1 MITQTNTTTLSS
13 DQQSALL
20 YLIEEEKLAHDV
32 YTTLYQK
39 RWHQK
44 FSNILQAEVQHH
56 DIIAALLPIYS
67 ITDPTINMEMGKFNN
82 TQLQELYETLIAQWS
97 QSLEE
102 AFAVGRTIESKDI
115 ADIDEL
121 MTLFSDY
128 PDILSALMQLKSGSE
143 RHLQAFQK

>member
-20 YLIEEEKLAHDV
+20 YLIEEEKFAHDV

-67 ITDPTINMEMGKFNN
+67 ITDPTINMEVGKFNN
-82 TQLQELYETLIAQWS
+82 TSLQALYDTLITQWS
-97 QSLEE
+97 QSLAD
-102 AFAVGRTIESKDI
+102 AFAVGIAIEQKDI
-115 ADIDEL
+115 KDITNY
-121 MTLFSDY
+121 MILFQDY
-128 PDILSALMQLKSGSE
+128 PDINTALQILIKGSQK
-143 RHLQAFQK
+143 HLAAFSR